1 MKKVHFQFSEVKV
14 NPYFYQKLCKMDRL
28 KLSSGLI
35 AFGGEKGIG
44 KTRFA
49 LKLGNHLARAEKV
62 LFLSYQD
69 YSEKLI
75 TDIREMDGF
84 ISDNLEV
91 NTSMDYYGVGSFL
104 EIIKYVEAGDFRT
117 VIIDDLFSFNR
128 DQFYEFDDHGR
139 DAAVDALLYLVTQL
153 KIRLVF
159 NIDIHSSHQNHTP
172 RIRDFNW
179 SRKIIN
185 DCAQIIA
192 LYRPSV
198 LGFTDDEVG
207 EPLKD
212 LIEIYNLKNENH
224 QEEVIQFDD
233 REIRIY
239 NYN

>member
-1 MKKVHFQFSEVKV
+1 
-14 NPYFYQKLCKMDRL
+14 MDRL

-179 SRKIIN
+179 SRKIVN
-185 DCAQIIA
+185 NCSQILA
-192 LYRPSV
+192 LYRPAHF
-198 LGFTDDEVG
+198 GITEDENG
-207 EPLKD
+207 NSLED
-212 LIEIYNLKNENH
+212 LIEIYDLKNEENR
-224 QEEVIQFDD
+224 ENLIQLDSKKLNILYS
-233 REIRIY
+233 RTY
-239 NYN
+239 